1 MKARLLGSAVAA
13 ALMIHA
19 ASAAQPAESPKA
31 GPLQV
36 TVVPAQ
42 PLLERTLY
50 GQAMN
55 CDFRIANRGSEA
67 LELRVVQL
75 VVRDQGGAVIAK
87 LELNDNGIQPGI
99 TIVANRKIA
108 PGAQLTLF
116 NPFHT
121 LAAQWPL
128 ASLDYTFRFGVGK
141 EGEGDVVQTVH
152 VVPKAYATRTRLRL
166 PLDGRLLVWDGH
178 DFYSHHRRFDFDH
191 PVAVQIGFNGNVARY
206 SYDFTVVDAEG
217 NRHRGDGSKH
227 EDHFSYGRP
236 VLAPG
241 DGTVVAVA
249 NGAAEDGGGFSIA
262 AVRENGMVIFGNYIV
277 IDHGNGE
284 FSHLGHLRPGSVQ
297 VAVGDKVR
305 AGQEIAKVGT
315 SGSSLFPHLH
325 YELATSAGVEGE
337 GLPSQFVDFDR
348 VLGSTRARAD
358 GASPDSGDI
367 VEAR

>member
-1 MKARLLGSAVAA
+1 MKTALLAILLANAAVAA
-13 ALMIHA
+13 AEP
-19 ASAAQPAESPKA
+19 QT
-31 GPLQV
+31 LQV

-55 CDFRIANRGSEA
+55 CDFRIANRGTQA

-75 VVRDQGGAVIAK
+75 DVRDRSGALIAK

-99 TIVANRKIA
+99 TIVAERKLA

-128 ASLDYTFRFGVGK
+128 ASLDYTFRFGVENGA
-141 EGEGDVVQTVH
+141 DVVQSVH
-152 VVPKAYATRTRLRL
+152 VEPKPYATKTRLRL

-178 DFYSHHRRFDFDH
+178 DFYSHHRRFNFDH
-191 PVAVQIGFNGNVARY
+191 PVAVQIGFKTNAARY
-206 SYDFTVVDAEG
+206 SYDFTLVDAEG
-217 NRHRGDGSKH
+217 KRYRGDGAKS
-227 EDHFSYGRP
+227 EDHFSYGKP

-241 DGTVVAVA
+241 DGRVASVSDGVTEGDE
-249 NGAAEDGGGFSIA
+249 GAMSRE
-262 AVRENGMVIFGNYIV
+262 AVKVNGMVLFGNYVV

-284 FSHLGHLRPGSVQ
+284 FSHLGHLKPGSVK

-305 AGQEIAKVGT
+305 AGQPIAQAGT

-325 YELATSAGVEGE
+325 YELATSAGTDGE

-348 VLGSTRARAD
+348 VLGSSRLRAD
-358 GASPDSGDI
+358 GTSPDSGDI
-367 VEAR
+367 IEAR

>member
-1 MKARLLGSAVAA
+1 MWAAV
-13 ALMIHA
+13 LIIGA
-19 ASAAQPAESPKA
+19 ASTAQPAD
-31 GPLQV
+31 PLQV

-55 CDFRIANRGSEA
+55 CDFRIANRSGKA

-75 VVRDQGGAVIAK
+75 VVRDASGALVAQ

-99 TIVANRKIA
+99 TIVANRKLA

-128 ASLDYTFRFGVGK
+128 ASLDYTFRFGDEK
-141 EGEGDVVQTVH
+141 EGEVVTNVH
-152 VVPKAYATRTRLRL
+152 VVPKAYTTRTKLRL

-191 PVAVQIGFNGNVARY
+191 PVAVQIGFNTNAARY
-206 SYDFTVVDAEG
+206 SYDFTLVDADG
-217 NRHRGDGSKH
+217 KRYRGDGAKH
-227 EDHFSYGRP
+227 EDHFAYGRP

-241 DGTVVAVA
+241 EGTVVAIA
-249 NGAAEDGGGFSIA
+249 SKAAEDGGGFSIA
-262 AVRENGMVIFGNYIV
+262 AVRDNGMVIFGNYIV

-284 FSHLGHLRPGSVQ
+284 FSHLGHLQPGSLK
-297 VAVGDKVR
+297 VAVGDKVT
-305 AGQEIAKVGT
+305 AGQPIAQVGT

-325 YELATSAGVEGE
+325 YELATSAGTDGE
-337 GLPSQFVDFDR
+337 GLPSQFVEFDR
-348 VLGSTRARAD
+348 VLGADRARAD
-358 GASPDSGDI
+358 GTSPDSGDI
-367 VEAR
+367 VQAR

>member
-1 MKARLLGSAVAA
+1 MKTALLAILLANVAVAA
-13 ALMIHA
+13 AEP
-19 ASAAQPAESPKA
+19 QT
-31 GPLQV
+31 LQV

-42 PLLERTLY
+42 PLLERTVY

-55 CDFRIANRGSEA
+55 CDFRIANRGTQA

-75 VVRDQGGAVIAK
+75 DVRDGSGALIAK

-99 TIVANRKIA
+99 TIVAERKLA

-128 ASLDYTFRFGVGK
+128 ASLDYTFRFGV
-141 EGEGDVVQTVH
+141 ENAPDVVQSVH
-152 VVPKAYATRTRLRL
+152 VEPKPYATKTRLRL

-178 DFYSHHRRFDFDH
+178 DFYSHHRRFNFDH
-191 PVAVQIGFNGNVARY
+191 PVAVQIGFKTNVARY
-206 SYDFTVVDAEG
+206 SYDFTLVDAAG
-217 NRHRGDGSKH
+217 MRYRGDGEKP

-241 DGTVVAVA
+241 DGTVVSVENHVAEGGSGEMSLDAVKA
-249 NGAAEDGGGFSIA
+249 
-262 AVRENGMVIFGNYIV
+262 NGMVIFGNYVV

-284 FSHLGHLRPGSVQ
+284 FSHLGHLKPGSVK

-305 AGQEIAKVGT
+305 AGQPIAQAGT

-325 YELATSAGVEGE
+325 YELATSAGTQGE

-348 VLGSTRARAD
+348 VLGSSRLRAD
-358 GASPDSGDI
+358 GTSPDSGDI

>member
-1 MKARLLGSAVAA
+1 MRAYLLGGAAAA

-19 ASAAQPAESPKA
+19 ASAAQSGET
-31 GPLQV
+31 LQV

-55 CDFRIANRGSEA
+55 CDFRIANHGSEA
-67 LELRVVQL
+67 LELRVVNL
-75 VVRDQGGAVIAK
+75 AVRDKTGALIAK
-87 LELNDNGIQPGI
+87 LELNDNGIAPGI
-99 TIVANRKIA
+99 EIVSTRKVEAGSGI
-108 PGAQLTLF
+108 TLF

-128 ASLDYTFRFGVGK
+128 ASLDYTFRFSGGK
-141 EGEGDVVQTVH
+141 DGDVVRSVH
-152 VVPKAYATRTRLRL
+152 VEPKPYATRTKLRL

-178 DFYSHHRRFDFDH
+178 DFYSHHRRFNFEH
-191 PVAVQIGFNGNVARY
+191 PVAVEIGFKTNAARY
-206 SYDFTVVDAEG
+206 SYDFTIVDADG
-217 NRHRGDGSKH
+217 NRYRGTGDKH

-241 DGTVVAVA
+241 DGTVVQVQ
-249 NGAAEDGGGFSIA
+249 DGVSEAGSGEVSIA
-262 AVRENGMVIFGNYIV
+262 AVKKNGMVIFGNYLV

-284 FSHLGHLRPGSVQ
+284 FSHLGHLKPGSVK
-297 VAVGDKVR
+297 AAIGDNVR
-305 AGQEIAKVGT
+305 AGQQIAQVGT

-325 YELATSAGVEGE
+325 YELATSAGTEGE
-337 GLPSQFVDFDR
+337 GVPSQFVQFDR
-348 VLGSTRARAD
+348 ILGSARARAD
-358 GASPDSGDI
+358 GTSPDSGDI

>member
-1 MKARLLGSAVAA
+1 MKAGLLALLLADAA
-13 ALMIHA
+13 AA
-19 ASAAQPAESPKA
+19 TAEPQI
-31 GPLQV
+31 LQV

-55 CDFRIANRGSEA
+55 CDFRIANRGTQA
-67 LELRVVQL
+67 LELRVVRL
-75 VVRDQGGAVIAK
+75 DVRDRSGALIAK

-99 TIVANRKIA
+99 TIVAERKLA

-128 ASLDYTFRFGVGK
+128 ASLDYTFRFGVENGS
-141 EGEGDVVQTVH
+141 DVVQSVH
-152 VVPKAYATRTRLRL
+152 VEPQPYTTKTRLRL
-166 PLDGRLLVWDGH
+166 PLDGRLLIWDGH
-178 DFYSHHRRFDFDH
+178 DFYSHHRRFNFDH
-191 PVAVQIGFNGNVARY
+191 PVAVQIGFKTNAARY
-206 SYDFTVVDAEG
+206 SYDFTLVDAAG
-217 NRHRGDGSKH
+217 NRYRGEGEKS
-227 EDHFSYGRP
+227 EDHFAYGRP

-241 DGTVVAVA
+241 DGTVVSVQDGVAEGGSGAVSL
-249 NGAAEDGGGFSIA
+249 E
-262 AVRENGMVIFGNYIV
+262 AVKANGMVIFGNYIV

-284 FSHLGHLRPGSVQ
+284 FSHLGHLKPGSAK

-305 AGQEIAKVGT
+305 AGQPIAQVGT

-325 YELATSAGVEGE
+325 YELATSAGTEGE
-337 GLPSQFVDFDR
+337 GLPSQFVNFDR
-348 VLGSTRARAD
+348 VLGSSRLRAD
-358 GASPDSGDI
+358 GTSPDSGDI

>member
-1 MKARLLGSAVAA
+1 MKTGLLAILLANAA
-13 ALMIHA
+13 AA
-19 ASAAQPAESPKA
+19 AADAQT
-31 GPLQV
+31 LQV

-55 CDFRIANRGSEA
+55 CDFRIANRGTQA

-75 VVRDQGGAVIAK
+75 DVRDRSGALIAK

-99 TIVANRKIA
+99 TIVAERKLA

-128 ASLDYTFRFGVGK
+128 ASLDYTFRFGVENGP
-141 EGEGDVVQTVH
+141 DVVQSVH
-152 VVPKAYATRTRLRL
+152 VEPKPYATKTRLRL

-178 DFYSHHRRFDFDH
+178 DFYSHHRRFNFDH
-191 PVAVQIGFNGNVARY
+191 PVAVQIGFKTNAARY
-206 SYDFTVVDAEG
+206 SYDFTLVDAEG
-217 NRHRGDGSKH
+217 RRYRGDGAKS
-227 EDHFSYGRP
+227 EDHFSYGKP

-241 DGTVVAVA
+241 DGRIASVSDGVPEEGDGSMSLEAVKA
-249 NGAAEDGGGFSIA
+249 
-262 AVRENGMVIFGNYIV
+262 NGMVIFGNYVV

-284 FSHLGHLRPGSVQ
+284 FSHLGHLKPGSVK

-305 AGQEIAKVGT
+305 AGQPIGQVGT

-325 YELATSAGVEGE
+325 YELATSAGTAGE
-337 GLPSQFVDFDR
+337 GVPSQFVDFDR
-348 VLGSTRARAD
+348 VLGSSRLRAD
-358 GASPDSGDI
+358 GTSPDSGDI
-367 VEAR
+367 IEAR

>member
-1 MKARLLGSAVAA
+1 MKAGTLASAVVAA
-13 ALMIHA
+13 ALSIHS
-19 ASAAQPAESPKA
+19 ASAAEPEV
-31 GPLQV
+31 LQV

-55 CDFRIANRGSEA
+55 CDFRFANRGTQA
-67 LELRVVQL
+67 LELRVVQ
-75 VVRDQGGAVIAK
+75 VDVRDRSGALIAK
-87 LELNDNGIQPGI
+87 LEVNDNGIQPGI
-99 TIVANRKIA
+99 TTVANRKVA
-108 PGAQLTLF
+108 AGGGLTVF

-128 ASLDYTFRFGVGK
+128 ATLDYTFRFGV
-141 EGEGDVVQTVH
+141 ENSPDVVRSVH
-152 VVPKAYATRTRLRL
+152 VEPKPYATKTHLRL

-178 DFYSHHRRFDFDH
+178 DLYSHHRRFDFDH
-191 PVAVQIGFNGNVARY
+191 PVAVQIGFRTNAARY
-206 SYDFTVVDAEG
+206 SYDFTVVDTEG
-217 NRHRGDGSKH
+217 KRYRGDGEKH
-227 EDHFSYGRP
+227 EDHFSYAKP

-241 DGTVVAVA
+241 DGKVVAVA
-249 NGAAEDGGGFSIA
+249 DGVAEEGSGEVSLE
-262 AVRENGMVIFGNYIV
+262 AVKANGMVIFGNYIV

-284 FSHLGHLRPGSVQ
+284 FSHLGHLKPGSLK

-305 AGQEIAKVGT
+305 AGQPIAQVGT

-325 YELATSAGVEGE
+325 YELATSAGTEGE

-348 VLGSTRARAD
+348 VLGATRARAD
-358 GASPDSGDI
+358 GTSPDSGDI

>member
-1 MKARLLGSAVAA
+1 MKARMLCAA
-13 ALMIHA
+13 ALAAFMTLT
-19 ASAAQPAESPKA
+19 ASAAETA

-36 TVVPAQ
+36 TVVPGQ

-55 CDFRIANRGSEA
+55 CDFRIANRGGEA
-67 LELRVVQL
+67 LELLVVGL
-75 VVRDQGGAVIAK
+75 VVRDRSGAVIAR
-87 LELNDNGIQPGI
+87 LEVNDNGIAPGI
-99 TIVANRKIA
+99 ETVPNRKLDA
-108 PGAQLTLF
+108 GKQMTLF

-121 LAAQWPL
+121 FATQWPL
-128 ASLDYTFRFGVGK
+128 ATLDYTFRFGDGK
-141 EGEGDVVQTVH
+141 RRDIVQSVRVEPRPYT
-152 VVPKAYATRTRLRL
+152 TRTRLRL

-178 DFYSHHRRFDFDH
+178 DFYAHHRRFNFDH
-191 PVAVQIGFNGNVARY
+191 PVAVEIGFNTNAARY

-217 NRHRGDGSKH
+217 NRYRGDGEKN
-227 EDHFSYGRP
+227 EQHFSYGKP

-241 DGTVVAVA
+241 DGTVVSAHDGV
-249 NGAAEDGGGFSIA
+249 AEDGAPMRIA
-262 AVRENGMVIFGNYIV
+262 ALKENGMTIFGNYVV

-305 AGQEIAKVGT
+305 AGQPLAQVGT

-325 YELATSAGVEGE
+325 YELARTAGTDGE
-337 GLPSQFVDFDR
+337 GVPSQFVDFDR

-358 GASPDSGDI
+358 GTSPDSGDI

>member
-1 MKARLLGSAVAA
+1 MKTALLAILLANAAVAA
-13 ALMIHA
+13 AEP
-19 ASAAQPAESPKA
+19 QT
-31 GPLQV
+31 LQV

-55 CDFRIANRGSEA
+55 CDFRIANRGTQA

-75 VVRDQGGAVIAK
+75 DVRDRSGALIAK

-99 TIVANRKIA
+99 TIVAERKLA

-121 LAAQWPL
+121 LATQWPL
-128 ASLDYTFRFGVGK
+128 ASLDYTFRFGVENGA
-141 EGEGDVVQTVH
+141 DVVQSVH
-152 VVPKAYATRTRLRL
+152 VEPKPYATKTRLRL

-178 DFYSHHRRFDFDH
+178 DFYSHHRRFNFDH
-191 PVAVQIGFNGNVARY
+191 PVAVQIGFKTNAARY
-206 SYDFTVVDAEG
+206 SYDFTLVDAEG
-217 NRHRGDGSKH
+217 KRYRGDGAKS
-227 EDHFSYGRP
+227 EDHFSYGKP

-241 DGTVVAVA
+241 DGRVASVSDGVTEGDE
-249 NGAAEDGGGFSIA
+249 GAMSRE
-262 AVRENGMVIFGNYIV
+262 AVKVNGMVLFGNYVV

-284 FSHLGHLRPGSVQ
+284 FSHLGHLKPGSVK

-305 AGQEIAKVGT
+305 AGQPIAQAGT

-325 YELATSAGVEGE
+325 YELATSAGTDGE

-348 VLGSTRARAD
+348 VLGSSRLRAD
-358 GASPDSGDI
+358 GTSPDSGDI
-367 VEAR
+367 IEAR